1 MEDIKDLIEKYALQ
15 NAVKYDST
23 PQVDAVIKKL
33 LGEHKELRPIAK
45 EIIPLIREA
54 LERIEGMS
62 SDECEDRLREI
73 APELISELSEKK
85 EPDKGLPDLK
95 IEGDEKVVM
104 RFAPNPNGPAT
115 LGSVRGIIINSEYA
129 KRYNGKF
136 IIRFDDTDPQT
147 KRPMIEAYEWYLEDC
162 DWLDAK
168 PDEVV
173 IASDRIESYYEYAK
187 RLIEMGEAYVCFCS
201 GEEFKSYKDSANE
214 CPHRSSDPSENM
226 KHWEDMLEGNYEE
239 KEAVLRIKTD
249 MKNPNPAL
257 RDWVAFRIVKAS
269 HPRTW
274 ERYIVWPML
283 DFESALED
291 HILGVTHIIRGKDLR
306 DSERRQRFLYDHLGW
321 TYPKTIHW
329 GRVKI
334 HEFGKFSTS
343 SLKKGIE
350 EGIYTG
356 WDDPRLPTLRAL
368 KRRGIRPE
376 AVRNFMTS
384 LGVGETDISLSLE
397 TLHAENRKIVDPIA
411 NRYFFV
417 WDPVKIEIEG
427 GPRVSRPPIHPE
439 KEERREIRI
448 GSELYLCQKD
458 ISNLAVGDK
467 IRLKDLFNVEITT
480 INPLKAVFAGE
491 KLEKIKIVH
500 WVPSDY
506 IKIRVI
512 SSKDDIDGLGE
523 PLIQNE
529 LGNIVQFER
538 FGFVTVDSI
547 LSDRMIVY
555 FAHK

>member
-1 MEDIKDLIEKYALQ
+1 MEDIKDLIDKYALQ
-15 NAVKYDST
+15 NAVKYGST

-33 LGEHKELRPIAK
+33 LGEHKELRPRAK
-45 EIIPLIREA
+45 EMIPLIREA
-54 LERIEGMS
+54 LEIIEEMS
-62 SDECEDRLREI
+62 SKECEDHLKKI
-73 APELISELSEKK
+73 APELIEDLGKRK
-85 EPDKGLPDLK
+85 EPQRGLPELK
-95 IEGDEKVVM
+95 VEGIDKVVM

-147 KRPMIEAYEWYLEDC
+147 KRPMIEAYEWYLDDC
-162 DWLDAK
+162 DWLNAR

-173 IASDRIESYYEYAK
+173 IASDRIETYYEYAK
-187 RLIEMGEAYVCFCS
+187 KLIEMSEAYVCFCS
-201 GEEFKSYKDSANE
+201 GEEFKSYKDSAND
-214 CPHRSSDPSENM
+214 CPHRCSEPSENL
-226 KHWEDMLEGNYEE
+226 KQWADMLEGRYEE

-257 RDWVAFRIVKAS
+257 RDWVAFRIVKTS

-274 ERYIVWPML
+274 ERYIIWPML

-321 TYPKTIHW
+321 TYPETIHW

-343 SLKKGIE
+343 MLKKGIE
-350 EGIYTG
+350 EGTYTG

-397 TLHAENRKIVDPIA
+397 TLHAENKKLVDPKA

-427 GPRVSRPPIHPE
+427 GPRVTHPPIHPG
-439 KEERREIRI
+439 KEERREIKI
-448 GSELYLCQKD
+448 GPELYLCKSDLSD
-458 ISNLAVGDK
+458 ISIKDR
-467 IRLKDLFNVEITT
+467 IRLKDLFNIEITS
-480 INPLKAVFAGE
+480 IEPLKAVFVGVE
-491 KLEKIKIVH
+491 LEKIKIIH
-500 WVPSDY
+500 WVPSDG
-506 IKIRVI
+506 ITIRVL
-512 SSKDDIDGLGE
+512 SSDGVIDGLGE

-529 LGNIVQFER
+529 LGNVVQFER
-538 FGFVTVDSI
+538 FGFVMVDSI
-547 LSDRMIVY
+547 VNDRTIVY
-555 FAHK
+555 FTHR